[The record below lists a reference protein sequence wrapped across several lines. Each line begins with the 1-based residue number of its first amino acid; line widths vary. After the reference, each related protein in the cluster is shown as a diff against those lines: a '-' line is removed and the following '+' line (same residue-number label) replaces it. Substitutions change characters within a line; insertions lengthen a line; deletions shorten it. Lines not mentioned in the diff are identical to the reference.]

1 MFEAVR
7 LGLQTATPW
16 MQYHNHTCT
25 KAPRD
30 IAWYFRGLRAGHKL
44 GDQPALHD
52 VTTVRMLAKL
62 FYPPGPLTSESAS
75 KVESSTAVSVAF
87 CLVIGRVVLASE
99 SCQERYGQAPYFLSL
114 LTFCNFTVQ

>member
-1 MFEAVR
+1 MLTLLNKLLKIGTTTR
-7 LGLQTATPW
+7 GPTATPW

-75 KVESSTAVSVAF
+75 KVKSSTAVSVAF

-99 SCQERYGQAPYFLSL
+99 SCQER
-114 LTFCNFTVQ
+114 TVTLFHVR